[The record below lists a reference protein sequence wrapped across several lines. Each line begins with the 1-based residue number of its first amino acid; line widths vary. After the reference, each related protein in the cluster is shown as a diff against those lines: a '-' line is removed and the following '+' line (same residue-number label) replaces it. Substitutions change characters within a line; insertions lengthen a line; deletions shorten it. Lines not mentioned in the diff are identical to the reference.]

1 MRIIARSL
9 TVGLLVAGLS
19 VPLRAQPGPM
29 GGPCAE
35 IRAACSQAGFVPN
48 GAEMGLGIVVD
59 CIRPIMAGTP
69 QRPRA
74 ARRLPRISSKLV
86 AACRSNNPTFGQGRG
101 GPPSYGGPPPGGPPT
116 YGGPPPGGPPS
127 YGGPPPGGP
136 PNYGGPPPGG
146 PPNYGGPPPGGPPS
160 YGRPPTG
167 GPPSYGGPPPGGPP
181 DYGEPPPGASPNG
194 GAAPP
199 SQGPPQASAPQYR
212 GRPAEPSEPSSPA
225 AGQSPEVLPNLSS
238 LD

>member
-1 MRIIARSL
+1 MRMIAGSL

-35 IRAACSQAGFVPN
+35 IRAACRQAGFVPN

-69 QRPRA
+69 QPPRA
-74 ARRLPRISSKLV
+74 AQRLPRISSKLV
-86 AACRSNNPTFGQGRG
+86 AACRSSNPTFGQGRG
-101 GPPSYGGPPPGGPPT
+101 GPPNYGGPPPGGPPT
-116 YGGPPPGGPPS
+116 YGGPPPGGPP
-127 YGGPPPGGP
+127 
-136 PNYGGPPPGG
+136 ND
-146 PPNYGGPPPGGPPS
+146 GGPPPGGPPS
-160 YGRPPTG
+160 YGRPPPG

-181 DYGEPPPGASPNG
+181 NYGEPPGASPN
-194 GAAPP
+194 AAPP

-225 AGQSPEVLPNLSS
+225 AGQSPEVLPNL
-238 LD
+238 